1 MYKDYEI
8 KLNAILDKHKGVQ
21 KVELGLIDDLEKTI
35 KTVTKFGK
43 EIDTDEK
50 NLKEFLNLVKYWKN
64 STKTNIEFIEKYI
77 GELRVKMKSVETSS
91 KELDINANNI
101 PAYKEAV
108 DVIKYGQK
116 QINKGKKLLK

>member
-35 KTVTKFGK
+35 KAVTKFGK

-50 NLKEFLNLVKYWKN
+50 NLKEFLNGVKYWTN
-64 STKTNIEFIEKYI
+64 STKTNIEFIEKNI

>member
-35 KTVTKFGK
+35 KAVTKFGK

-50 NLKEFLNLVKYWKN
+50 NLKEFLKGVKYWTN
-64 STKTNIEFIEKYI
+64 STKTNIEFIEKNI

>member
-50 NLKEFLNLVKYWKN
+50 NLKEFLNGVKYWTN
-64 STKTNIEFIEKYI
+64 STKTNIEFIEKNI